1 MPQRYAFFG
10 LVLSIPCVLF
20 NKGVDRIHHKAK
32 ALLQKVEYDL
42 SVLRRNSYNRNCN
55 GVFIEKGMTVEVVN
69 PTTSNPLN
77 NPQGR
82 DQIAA
87 ALTKYGVD
95 MKKAQ
100 SLSSGYL
107 DSVMSK

>member
-1 MPQRYAFFG
+1 MPIWKFTT
-10 LVLSIPCVLF
+10 
-20 NKGVDRIHHKAK
+20 KMK
-32 ALLQKVEYDL
+32 
-42 SVLRRNSYNRNCN
+42 RNCN
-55 GVFIEKGMTVEVVN
+55 GVFIEKGMTVEVVT

-87 ALTKYGVD
+87 AFMTKYGVD

-100 SLSSGYL
+100 ILTSGYL
-107 DSVMSK
+107 DYVMSK

>member
-1 MPQRYAFFG
+1 MPIWKFTT
-10 LVLSIPCVLF
+10 
-20 NKGVDRIHHKAK
+20 KMK
-32 ALLQKVEYDL
+32 
-42 SVLRRNSYNRNCN
+42 RNCN
-55 GVFIEKGMTVEVVN
+55 GVFIEKGMSVEVVT

-87 ALTKYGVD
+87 AFMTKYGVD

>member
-1 MPQRYAFFG
+1 MPIWKFTT
-10 LVLSIPCVLF
+10 
-20 NKGVDRIHHKAK
+20 KMK
-32 ALLQKVEYDL
+32 
-42 SVLRRNSYNRNCN
+42 RNCN
-55 GVFIEKGMTVEVVN
+55 GVFIEKGMSVEVVT

-87 ALTKYGVD
+87 AFMTKYGVD

-100 SLSSGYL
+100 NLSSGYL
-107 DSVMSK
+107 DAVMSK

>member
-1 MPQRYAFFG
+1 MPIWKFTT
-10 LVLSIPCVLF
+10 
-20 NKGVDRIHHKAK
+20 KMK
-32 ALLQKVEYDL
+32 
-42 SVLRRNSYNRNCN
+42 RNCN
-55 GVFIEKGMTVEVVN
+55 GVFIEKGMTVEVVT
-69 PTTSNPLN
+69 PTTTTPLN

-87 ALTKYGVD
+87 AFMTKYGVD

>member
-1 MPQRYAFFG
+1 MPIWKFTT
-10 LVLSIPCVLF
+10 
-20 NKGVDRIHHKAK
+20 KMK
-32 ALLQKVEYDL
+32 
-42 SVLRRNSYNRNCN
+42 RNCN
-55 GVFIEKGMTVEVVN
+55 GVFIEKGMTVEVVT

-87 ALTKYGVD
+87 AFMTKYGVD

-100 SLSSGYL
+100 SLTSGYL
-107 DSVMSK
+107 DAVMSK

>member
-1 MPQRYAFFG
+1 MPIWKFTT
-10 LVLSIPCVLF
+10 
-20 NKGVDRIHHKAK
+20 KMK
-32 ALLQKVEYDL
+32 
-42 SVLRRNSYNRNCN
+42 RNCN
-55 GVFIEKGMTVEVVN
+55 GVFIEKGMTVEVVT

-87 ALTKYGVD
+87 AFMSKYGVD

-100 SLSSGYL
+100 SLTSSYL
-107 DSVMSK
+107 DYVMSK

>member
-1 MPQRYAFFG
+1 MRHLGSTFAQKTITLKIKIMPIWKFTT
-10 LVLSIPCVLF
+10 
-20 NKGVDRIHHKAK
+20 KMK
-32 ALLQKVEYDL
+32 
-42 SVLRRNSYNRNCN
+42 RNCN
-55 GVFIEKGMTVEVVN
+55 GVFIEKGMTVEVVT

-87 ALTKYGVD
+87 AFMTKYGVD

>member
-1 MPQRYAFFG
+1 MRHLGSTFAQKT
-10 LVLSIPCVLF
+10 LTLKIKIIPIWKF
-20 NKGVDRIHHKAK
+20 TTKMK
-32 ALLQKVEYDL
+32 
-42 SVLRRNSYNRNCN
+42 RNCN
-55 GVFIEKGMTVEVVN
+55 GVFIEKGMTVEVVT

-87 ALTKYGVD
+87 AFMTKYGVD

>member
-1 MPQRYAFFG
+1 MPIWKFTTK
-10 LVLSIPCVLF
+10 
-20 NKGVDRIHHKAK
+20 NKRT
-32 ALLQKVEYDL
+32 
-42 SVLRRNSYNRNCN
+42 CN
-55 GVFIEKGMTVEVVN
+55 GVFNEKGMTVEVVT

-87 ALTKYGVD
+87 AFMTKYGVD

-100 SLSSGYL
+100 NLSSGYL
-107 DSVMSK
+107 DAVMSK

>member
-1 MPQRYAFFG
+1 MPIWKFTT
-10 LVLSIPCVLF
+10 
-20 NKGVDRIHHKAK
+20 KMK
-32 ALLQKVEYDL
+32 
-42 SVLRRNSYNRNCN
+42 RNCN
-55 GVFIEKGMTVEVVN
+55 GVFIEKGMTVEVVT

-87 ALTKYGVD
+87 AFMTKYGVD

-107 DSVMSK
+107 DVVMSK

>member
-1 MPQRYAFFG
+1 MPIWKFTT
-10 LVLSIPCVLF
+10 
-20 NKGVDRIHHKAK
+20 KMK
-32 ALLQKVEYDL
+32 
-42 SVLRRNSYNRNCN
+42 RNCN
-55 GVFIEKGMTVEVVN
+55 GVFIEKGMTVEVVTT
-69 PTTSNPLN
+69 TTSNPLN

-87 ALTKYGVD
+87 AFMTKYGVD
-95 MKKAQ
+95 IKKAQ

>member
-1 MPQRYAFFG
+1 MPIWKYTT
-10 LVLSIPCVLF
+10 
-20 NKGVDRIHHKAK
+20 KMK
-32 ALLQKVEYDL
+32 
-42 SVLRRNSYNRNCN
+42 RNCN
-55 GVFIEKGMTVEVVN
+55 GVFVEKGMTVEVVT

-87 ALTKYGVD
+87 AFMTKYGVD

-100 SLSSGYL
+100 CLTSGYL
-107 DSVMSK
+107 DAVMSK

>member
-1 MPQRYAFFG
+1 MPIWRF
-10 LVLSIPCVLF
+10 ST
-20 NKGVDRIHHKAK
+20 KMK
-32 ALLQKVEYDL
+32 
-42 SVLRRNSYNRNCN
+42 RNCN
-55 GVFIEKGMTVEVVN
+55 GVFIEKGMAVEVVT

-77 NPQGR
+77 NPQER

-87 ALTKYGVD
+87 AFMTKYGVD
-95 MKKAQ
+95 MKKSQ